1 MHYIWEKKWGMAF
14 HPDKCSAIRI
24 SRSRNPISMDY
35 SLKGHTLD
43 KEDYTKYL
51 GVELQSSLSW
61 NRHIDQ
67 TVKKANSMLG
77 FLRRNLRVN
86 SEQTKGPAYC
96 SMVRPLLEYCSTI
109 WSPYTHEYVHK
120 LEMVQR
126 RAARYAT
133 NRYHNT
139 SSVTSMLD
147 HLDWESLVARRTK
160 HRLIMFFKIVHGL
173 VDITSDAYLTPASTR
188 TRSHHSLKFWQIP
201 ISSDYYK
208 HSFFPKTVCLWN
220 SLPAAVAE
228 APQLVPFKREL
239 TKISF

>member
-1 MHYIWEKKWGMAF
+1 MY
-14 HPDKCSAIRI
+14 
-24 SRSRNPISMDY
+24 Y
-35 SLKGHTLD
+35 SLKGHILD

-51 GVELQSSLSW
+51 GVEVQSSLSW

-86 SEQTKGPAYC
+86 SEQTKATACC
-96 SMVRPLLEYCSTI
+96 SMVRPLLDYCSTL
-109 WSPYTHEYVHK
+109 WSPYTHEYVQK

-126 RAARYAT
+126 RAARYVT

-147 HLDWESLVARRTK
+147 HLDRESLEARQTK
-160 HRLIMFFKIVHGL
+160 HWLIMSFKIVHGL
-173 VDITSDAYLTPASTR
+173 VDMPSDAYLTPVSTR
-188 TRSHHSLKFWQIP
+188 TQSHHSLKFQQILT
-201 ISSDYYK
+201 SSDYNK

-220 SLPAAVAE
+220 SSPAAVTSDLDKDLDQRVF
-228 APQLVPFKREL
+228 PPLLFNLMSILLR
-239 TKISF
+239 I

>member
-1 MHYIWEKKWGMAF
+1 
-14 HPDKCSAIRI
+14 
-24 SRSRNPISMDY
+24 MDY

-86 SEQTKGPAYC
+86 SEQTEATAYC
-96 SMVRPLLEYCSTI
+96 SMVQPLLEYCSTV

-126 RAARYAT
+126 RAARYVT

-147 HLDWESLVARRTK
+147 HLDWEECACASEWRSSFSGDTFRTFLDLK
-160 HRLIMFFKIVHGL
+160 TTFWLSFYYFL
-173 VDITSDAYLTPASTR
+173 
-188 TRSHHSLKFWQIP
+188 HSNK
-201 ISSDYYK
+201 
-208 HSFFPKTVCLWN
+208 N
-220 SLPAAVAE
+220 SAKGFCVFLCCFVF
-228 APQLVPFKREL
+228 LFCFCFL
-239 TKISF
+239 F